1 MPFDAQGA
9 HRAVGATTAA
19 GRRKAN
25 RVVELEGRKHNQLLS
40 GSVTNDRVATDRGQK
55 RESRREQ
62 AGATA
67 ENERVVKKPQPA
79 LARDGAR
86 RSRAVAAER
95 MSSLDS
101 HPCVRTNVLRMWF
114 SDIRAQPRRA
124 PERAVTTTDAA
135 SR

>member
-1 MPFDAQGA
+1 MKARIETRRQSGQGQLQEMSE
-9 HRAVGATTAA
+9 
-19 GRRKAN
+19 RR
-25 RVVELEGRKHNQLLS
+25 HSTQ
-40 GSVTNDRVATDRGQK
+40 
-55 RESRREQ
+55 
-62 AGATA
+62 
-67 ENERVVKKPQPA
+67 